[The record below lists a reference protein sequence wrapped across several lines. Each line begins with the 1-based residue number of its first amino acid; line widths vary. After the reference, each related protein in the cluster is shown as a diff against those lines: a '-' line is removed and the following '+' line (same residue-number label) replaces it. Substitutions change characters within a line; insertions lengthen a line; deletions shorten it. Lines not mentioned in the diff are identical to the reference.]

1 MSSRGHSAVQNNF
14 LPPSLT
20 LLLLKGLLR
29 SLLVSCAFILVI
41 TLLIRLTPLPELT
54 VPYLVVAG
62 MLVSIISG
70 SMYVGRRVGTKGW
83 LRGGF
88 TGVLYIVVILILSH
102 FLNLGPDLGM
112 SVLSRLFLGFSFGC
126 VGGMLGINS

>member
-1 MSSRGHSAVQNNF
+1 MPSRGHSAVQNNF

-20 LLLLKGLLR
+20 LLLLKGLFR

-41 TLLIRLTPLPELT
+41 TLLLHLTPLPELT
-54 VPYLVVAG
+54 VPYLVVVG

-70 SMYVGRRVGTKGW
+70 SMYVGRRVDTKGW

-126 VGGMLGINS
+126 VGGMIGINS